1 MQIFSCE
8 GNIVDIQKR
17 TIFWGRV
24 HVSGERITEIEVLGE
39 EKRDKNYLMP
49 GFVDA
54 HVHIESSMLTPA
66 NFARMAVCHGTVGTV
81 SDPHEIANVLGVEG
95 VEYMIDNG
103 KQVPFNFAFGAPSCV
118 PATVFETAGATIDSL
133 QVADLLSKPEI
144 KYLAEMMNYPG
155 VIYND
160 PEVMAKLHAAHI
172 AGKPIDGHA
181 PGLIGEDAIQYF
193 SQNISTDHECY
204 EYEEAKFKLSLGVKI
219 LIREGSAAKNFKT
232 LIPLAHDHWENM
244 MFCSDDK
251 HPDDLILGHINL
263 LVARAIKE
271 EKLDLFKALTMACI
285 NPVVHY
291 QLQIGQLRKQD
302 YADFIMVK
310 DLLSFEVI
318 TTYIKGKKVA
328 EYGQS
333 QIPAV
338 ESKIVNHF
346 EASPVN
352 KSILSHPIAEQI
364 RVIHAHDGQLITS
377 SAWLLPKVLGDECVS
392 DVERDLLKIVVYNRY
407 SNCTPAIAFIQGF
420 GLKSGALASSVA
432 HDSHNIIGVG
442 VDDDSLAIAINSI
455 IEAKGGVVATDGEQ
469 TMCLPLPIAGLMS
482 DLSCEIVGS
491 KYGVIDAFAKEG
503 LESSLSA
510 PFMTLSFMALLV
522 IPELKL
528 SDLGLFDG
536 KKFEFVT

>member
-17 TIFWGRV
+17 AIFWGRV

-54 HVHIESSMLTPA
+54 HVHIESSMLTPS

-204 EYEEAKFKLSLGVKI
+204 QYEEAKFKLSLGVKI

-302 YADFIMVK
+302 FADFIMVK

-318 TTYIKGKKVA
+318 ATYIKGNKVA
-328 EYGQS
+328 EYGQT

-377 SAWLLPKVLGDECVS
+377 SAWLQPKVLGDECVS
-392 DVERDLLKIVVYNRY
+392 DVERDLLKIVVYN
-407 SNCTPAIAFIQGF
+407 
-420 GLKSGALASSVA
+420 
-432 HDSHNIIGVG
+432 
-442 VDDDSLAIAINSI
+442 
-455 IEAKGGVVATDGEQ
+455 
-469 TMCLPLPIAGLMS
+469 
-482 DLSCEIVGS
+482 
-491 KYGVIDAFAKEG
+491 
-503 LESSLSA
+503 
-510 PFMTLSFMALLV
+510 
-522 IPELKL
+522 
-528 SDLGLFDG
+528 
-536 KKFEFVT
+536 